1 MHGQSTN
8 DLGIPSTL
16 DSSEIVSKHLKLSD
30 FFPAR
35 NKISVCGFW
44 GGFCFFLVLVFFN
57 SLRLEP
63 IQPQI
68 GKLHNIKREPS
79 YQHPK

>member
-30 FFPAR
+30 FSPAR
-35 NKISVCGFW
+35 KEMSVCGFG
-44 GGFCFFLVLVFFN
+44 GGFVFF
-57 SLRLEP
+57 
-63 IQPQI
+63 
-68 GKLHNIKREPS
+68 
-79 YQHPK
+79 